1 VCERAIHA
9 ANIGKRVS
17 MHSLRHSYATHQFEH
32 GNDIRLIQKALGHN
46 NLRTTEIYTQVS
58 IKEIAK
64 MKSPFDYLP
73 VDKLFE
79 IDKKDVRLLKNDV
92 HYYSS

>member
-1 VCERAIHA
+1 
-9 ANIGKRVS
+9 
-17 MHSLRHSYATHQFEH
+17 
-32 GNDIRLIQKALGHN
+32 
-46 NLRTTEIYTQVS
+46 
-58 IKEIAK
+58 